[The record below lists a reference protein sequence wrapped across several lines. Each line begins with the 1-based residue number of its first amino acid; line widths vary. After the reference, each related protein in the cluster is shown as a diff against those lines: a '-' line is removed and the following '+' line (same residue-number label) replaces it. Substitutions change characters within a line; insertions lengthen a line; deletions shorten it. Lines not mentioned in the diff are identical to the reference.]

1 MSDVPTVDLDRDPD
15 VVARELDEVCRQ
27 IGFLQIVGHG
37 VADDASDRAWD
48 AAVAFFDLPLTE
60 RMAVASPHPGYPY
73 GYSAF
78 AGEALSRSRGSAAA
92 ADLKEVFNA
101 GPVDPPLH
109 RRPDPAEEIVYSASL
124 WPAALPELELA
135 WTEYYRVM
143 LALSG
148 RLMSLFARAL
158 QLPAGYFVPSIDHSP
173 SALRANNY
181 PAQQRAPAPGQLR
194 AGAHTDYGTLTMLRQ
209 DLVGGLE
216 VTGGQGRWVGVE
228 SVPGA
233 FVVNV
238 GDLLARWTNDRWRS
252 TLHRVVNPA
261 DEQVARQ
268 RRQSL
273 AFFHN
278 ANWDAEVACLPTCG
292 NTGGPPK
299 YEPVLAGPHL
309 MDKYRRATGAQSS

>member
-1 MSDVPTVDLDRDPD
+1 MSNVPTVDLDRDPE

-78 AGEALSRSRGSAAA
+78 AGEALSRSLGSAAA

-109 RRPDPAEEIVYSASL
+109 RRSDPAEEIVYSANL

-143 LALSG
+143 LTLSG

-158 QLPAGYFVPSIDHSP
+158 QLPAGYFASSIDHSP

-181 PAQQRAPAPGQLR
+181 PAQPRTRSGATPGRRAHRLRHPDHAPAGLGRRPGGDRR
-194 AGAHTDYGTLTMLRQ
+194 AGS
-209 DLVGGLE
+209 VGWRR
-216 VTGGQGRWVGVE
+216 VR
-228 SVPGA
+228 
-233 FVVNV
+233 
-238 GDLLARWTNDRWRS
+238 ARR
-252 TLHRVVNPA
+252 PC
-261 DEQVARQ
+261 RQ
-268 RRQSL
+268 RRRSTGSLDQRPLAVHPASRGQS
-273 AFFHN
+273 
-278 ANWDAEVACLPTCG
+278 G
-292 NTGGPPK
+292 
-299 YEPVLAGPHL
+299 
-309 MDKYRRATGAQSS
+309 R